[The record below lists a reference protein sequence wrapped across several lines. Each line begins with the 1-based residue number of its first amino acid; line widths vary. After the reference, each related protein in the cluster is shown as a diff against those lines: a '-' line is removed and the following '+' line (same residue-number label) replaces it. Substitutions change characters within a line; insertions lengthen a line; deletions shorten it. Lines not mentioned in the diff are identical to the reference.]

1 MKKFLALAALLVTLL
16 SVPLTAG
23 AEKSGWKS
31 DSFSFNK
38 VKVVY
43 LKDLSRRDA
52 AFRQDHPSFVR
63 DEDAVRQ
70 TYLKL
75 QKDLDKEGVTLY
87 TNPVMLPDKKLRQT
101 ISLQVMVNYVGT
113 EPSQSALQEAAAQA
127 AAEETAAAE
136 DKKDTKKDKE
146 DKKKGPDGTAYASVT
161 FLATKN
167 GEAICQY
174 TDARTSTKET
184 SQELLE
190 QIRRAAADTLTE
202 NGK

>member
-63 DEDAVRQ
+63 DEDA
-70 TYLKL
+70 
-75 QKDLDKEGVTLY
+75 
-87 TNPVMLPDKKLRQT
+87 
-101 ISLQVMVNYVGT
+101 VGT

-190 QIRRAAADTLTE
+190 QIVREAADTLTE